1 MTFQNRFFPA
11 TMRAKQLI
19 DEGVLG
25 QVLGFRAC
33 YLHGGSANPDAP
45 LKWKLTAAA
54 GGGVIADL
62 ASHVL
67 DLVDWLIGPFAVG
80 DGRHA
85 DRLPRAALAR
95 RSGAE
100 GRRSTPRTA

>member
-1 MTFQNRFFPA
+1 M
-11 TMRAKQLI
+11 
-19 DEGVLG
+19 LG

-33 YLHGGSANPDAP
+33 YLHGGNANPAAP

-67 DLVDWLIGPFAVG
+67 DLVDWLIGPFQSVTA
-80 DGRHA
+80 A
-85 DRLPRAALAR
+85 TQIAYPRAALAR

-100 GRRSTPRTA
+100 GCRWTSRTA